1 MCADGIDRSGDPNGI
16 VRAKALELEKAS
28 RQARMVGIALNVT
41 IGALMLA
48 AAAFSGW
55 NTYRLKEI
63 SERVEA
69 DAQFNRELVRI
80 IQNYNE
86 AHAQA
91 AGESFTTLADALACS
106 ISLFTRAE
114 FPTEAQVRSC
124 YRPVTPQP
132 APPPEPPLEKK
143 GQP

>member
-1 MCADGIDRSGDPNGI
+1 MSAEENDI
-16 VRAKALELEKAS
+16 VRRKAAELEVAARKA
-28 RQARMVGIALNVT
+28 RIVGIALNVAVAT
-41 IGALMLA
+41 LMLA

-63 SERVEA
+63 SVRVEA

-80 IQNYNE
+80 IQTYNE
-86 AHAQA
+86 EHALA
-91 AGESFTTLADALACS
+91 AGESFSALADALSCS
-106 ISLFTRAE
+106 ISLFTRAGV

-132 APPPEPPLEKK
+132 APPPEPPGEKK
-143 GQP
+143 EKP